1 MGRWPLKIGGDY
13 KMDINMQQIDIEKLN
28 PAKYNP
34 RVDLKPGDPEY
45 EKLKRSIKEFG
56 YVEPI
61 VWNSRTG
68 NVVGGHQRLK
78 ILQEEGY
85 KKVNVSVV
93 DLSDSKEKALNI
105 ALNKISGDWNE
116 EKLSQIFKN
125 LQEDINIDVELTGFE
140 IEEINDIVA
149 NFDTT
154 ETQEDDFELEEE
166 LEKEEVS
173 ITQPGDL
180 WVLGRHRLLCGDST
194 KKENVVKLM
203 DEKQADLLLTDP
215 PYNVNYESDSGMK
228 IENDNLGN
236 DDFYNLLLGSFTN
249 MHSIAKEGAPI
260 YVFHADTEGYNFR
273 KAFTGAGFKLSQGLI
288 WVKHSLTIGR
298 QDYQWRHESIL
309 YGWKEGAGHKW
320 YGKRDKNTVLES
332 DIDLESLNKTE
343 LIELLERLLDETP
356 ETTIR
361 FDRPT
366 KNDLHPTMKP
376 IGLIGYLLKNSSVEG
391 NLVVDLFGG
400 SGSTLIASE
409 QMNRICYTMDMDP
422 RYCDAIVKRYIQ
434 ATGDDRVQVIR
445 KGQAIPYEE
454 IA

>member
-1 MGRWPLKIGGDY
+1 M
-13 KMDINMQQIDIEKLN
+13 NMQQIDIEKLN

>member
-1 MGRWPLKIGGDY
+1 
-13 KMDINMQQIDIEKLN
+13 MQQIDIEKLN